1 MRIIA
6 TARREFRRRALA
18 TMTIG
23 FAFLTL
29 ATSVV
34 AASEFTPARV
44 AEIAKLLPPEPAGF
58 GSPITDRA
66 GWEKLAALPE
76 AKKAIAD
83 AERVA
88 AKAIPDQLDE
98 LFLDFSKTGNRDRW
112 QNVAFERRRRIA
124 TLTLGE
130 CFENQGRFLK
140 PLEAVIAELCRER
153 TWVYPAHD
161 KSLANF
167 NGKVREM
174 DLGAVFVAME
184 LAEADYLLGDKLSAG
199 TRQLIRDNVRRR
211 VLHPFRAMVEGKI
224 KEIGWMHSVNNWNA
238 VCLGSITIAALA
250 LENSPTDRAVYVAAA
265 EHYIRSF
272 LSGFT
277 PDGYCSEGVGY
288 WNYGFGHYIMLAEA
302 VRRATNNKL
311 DLMAD
316 PTAMPPALFCVRS
329 EIINGLFPT
338 IADCSP
344 GSRPDARMTAYVCRR
359 FELGLPACEGKSL
372 MGPGG
377 GLAITMMMYSFE
389 EPLPVVRQPEGEIAS
404 PLRTWFPDGGVLIC
418 RPAPG
423 AKAEFAAVLKG
434 GHNAEL
440 HNHNDVGSFSVV
452 LGDKMVICD
461 PGGEVYTARTFSG
474 QRYESK
480 VLNSF
485 GHAVPVVDGKLQK
498 PGADARGVVLQTQF
512 RAREDL
518 LRLDL
523 RSAYP
528 AKALRKLERTLTF
541 RRGAAPSLSVTD
553 DVAFEST
560 GKFETALVTWGDWK
574 RDGADAVVI
583 SDGDKSL
590 RVEIATDGV
599 PFEIRAETLDE
610 DVRTPK
616 QPVRLGIVLKEPVA
630 SGRVTLHI
638 SPSP

>member
-1 MRIIA
+1 MKTRSS
-6 TARREFRRRALA
+6 ARRHARPLKLTTMAISLA
-18 TMTIG
+18 CLTINCAG
-23 FAFLTL
+23 L
-29 ATSVV
+29 AGSKV
-34 AASEFTPARV
+34 TPARSE
-44 AEIAKLLPPEPAGF
+44 EIAKLLPPKPAGF
-58 GSPITDRA
+58 GSPIADRA
-66 GWEKLAALPE
+66 VWEKLAAIPE

-83 AERVA
+83 AEQVA
-88 AKAIPDQLDE
+88 AKTIPEQPDA

-112 QNVAFERRRRIA
+112 QTVAFERRRRIEK
-124 TLTLGE
+124 LTLGE
-130 CFENQGRFLK
+130 GFENQGRFIK
-140 PLEAVIAELCRER
+140 PLELVIAELCREK

-161 KSLANF
+161 KTLANF
-167 NGKVREM
+167 NGKAREM

-184 LAEADYLLGDKLSAG
+184 LAEADYLLGDKLSAR
-199 TRQLIRDNVRRR
+199 TRQLLRDNVRQR
-211 VLHPFRAMVEGKI
+211 VLYPFREMAEGKA
-224 KEIGWMHSVNNWNA
+224 KEMGWMRSVNNWNA

-250 LENSPTDRAVYVAAA
+250 LEEAPTDRAAYVAAA

-272 LSGFT
+272 LNGFT

-316 PTAMPPALFCVRS
+316 PAAMQPALFCVRS

-344 GSRPDARMTAYVCRR
+344 GSRPDPRMTAYVCRR
-359 FELGLPACEGKSL
+359 FDLGLAACEGKAL
-372 MGPGG
+372 RGPGG
-377 GLAITMMMYSFE
+377 GLAATMMTASFA
-389 EPLPVVRQPEGEIAS
+389 EPLPIVRSPENNRAS

-418 RPAPG
+418 RPADG
-423 AKAEFAAVLKG
+423 APAEFAAVLKG

-452 LGDKMVICD
+452 LGDRMLICD

-485 GHAVPVVDGKLQK
+485 GHPVPVVDGQLQQT
-498 PGADARGVVLQTQF
+498 GAAARGVVLQKQF
-512 RAREDL
+512 SESEDSL
-518 LRLDL
+518 KLDL

-528 AKALRKLERTLTF
+528 AKALRKLERTFVF
-541 RRGAAPSLSVTD
+541 RRGAAPALSVTD
-553 DVAFEST
+553 DVAFEAK
-560 GKFETALVTWGDWK
+560 GHFETALVTWGQWK
-574 RDGADAVVI
+574 RAGADAIVI
-583 SDGDKSL
+583 TDGGKTA
-590 RVEIATDGV
+590 RVEIATGGV

-616 QPVRLGIVLKEPVA
+616 KPVRLGIALKEPVA
-630 SGRVTLHI
+630 SGHVTLRI
-638 SPSP
+638 RPLP

>member
-1 MRIIA
+1 MKAKFSAQRKRLHQTLVTLTISLA
-6 TARREFRRRALA
+6 CLTFTPAALA
-18 TMTIG
+18 G
-23 FAFLTL
+23 
-29 ATSVV
+29 
-34 AASEFTPARV
+34 SEFTSVRIE
-44 AEIAKLLPPEPAGF
+44 EISKLLPVRPAGF

-66 GWEKLAALPE
+66 AWDKLAAIPE
-76 AKKAIAD
+76 AKKAVAD

-88 AKAIPDQLDE
+88 AMPVPEQPDE

-112 QNVAFERRRRIA
+112 QNVAFERRRRVA

-130 CFENQGRFLK
+130 CLENQGRFLK
-140 PLEAVIAELCRER
+140 PLEAVIAALCREK

-167 NGKVREM
+167 NGEAREM

-199 TRQLIRDNVRRR
+199 TRQLIRDHVRQR
-211 VLHPFRAMVEGKI
+211 VLHPFREMAEGKI
-224 KEIGWMHSVNNWNA
+224 KEMGWMRSVNNWNA

-250 LENSPTDRAVYVAAA
+250 IEDSPEDRAFYVAAA
-265 EHYIRSF
+265 ERYIRFF

-288 WNYGFGHYIMLAEA
+288 WNYGFGHYIMLTEA

-316 PTAMPPALFCVRS
+316 PAAMQPSLFCVRS

-344 GSRPDARMTAYVCRR
+344 GSQPDTRMTAYVCRR
-359 FELGLPACEGKSL
+359 FDLGLTACRGKSL

-377 GLAITMMMYSFE
+377 GLTATMMTYSFE
-389 EPLPVVRQPEGEIAS
+389 EPLPIVRKSEGDLAS
-404 PLRTWFPDGGVLIC
+404 PLRTWFSDGGVLIC

-423 AKAEFAAVLKG
+423 ATTEFAAVLKG

-452 LGDKMVICD
+452 LGDRMLICD
-461 PGGEVYTARTFSG
+461 PGGEVYTARTFG
-474 QRYESK
+474 AKRYESK

-485 GHAVPVVDGKLQK
+485 GHSVPIVDGQLQK
-498 PGADARGVVLQTQF
+498 AGADAHGVVLQTQF
-512 RAREDL
+512 SDREDFL
-518 LRLDL
+518 KLDL

-528 AKALRKLERTLTF
+528 AKGLRKLERTFVF
-541 RRGAAPSLSVTD
+541 RRGESPSLSVAD
-553 DVAFEST
+553 DIAFET
-560 GKFETALVTWGDWK
+560 PGKYETALVTWGEWN
-574 RDGADAVVI
+574 RDGADAIVI
-583 SDGDKSL
+583 TDGGKSL
-590 RVEIATDGV
+590 RVEIATGGV
-599 PFEIRAETLDE
+599 PFEVRAETLDE
-610 DVRTPK
+610 NVRTPK
-616 QPVRLGIVLKEPVA
+616 KPVRLGISLKEPVA
-630 SGRVTLHI
+630 SGQVRLRI

>member
-1 MRIIA
+1 MKTNDNNWLKFHRL
-6 TARREFRRRALA
+6 TRAKVAGGLA
-18 TMTIG
+18 SLLIT
-23 FAFLTL
+23 FAGMAGGELR
-29 ATSVV
+29 
-34 AASEFTPARV
+34 PARIEEL
-44 AEIAKLLPPEPAGF
+44 AHLLPSKPAGF
-58 GSPITDRA
+58 GSPITDRGA
-66 GWEKLAALPE
+66 WEKLAVLPE
-76 AKKAIAD
+76 AQKAIAD

-88 AKAIPDQLDE
+88 AKAIPDQPDE

-112 QNVAFERRRRIA
+112 QSVAFERRRRVA

-130 CFENQGRFLK
+130 CFENQGRFLQ
-140 PLEAVIAELCRER
+140 PLEAVVAELCREK

-167 NGKVREM
+167 NGQAREM

-184 LAEADYLLGDKLSAG
+184 LAEADYLLGAKLAAG
-199 TRQLIRDNVRRR
+199 TRQLIRDHVRRR
-211 VLHPFRAMVEGKI
+211 VLHPFREMAEGKM
-224 KEIGWMHSVNNWNA
+224 KEMGWMRSVHNWNA

-250 LENSPTDRAVYVAAA
+250 LEDSPADRAVYVAAA
-265 EHYIRSF
+265 EGYIRFF

-288 WNYGFGHYIMLAEA
+288 WNYGFGHYILLAEA
-302 VRRATNNKL
+302 VRRATSNQL

-316 PTAMPPALFCVRS
+316 PAAMQPALFCVRS

-359 FELGLPACEGKSL
+359 FALGLPACEGKSL
-372 MGPGG
+372 IGPGS
-377 GLAITMMMYSFE
+377 GLVATMMTYSFE
-389 EPLPVVRQPEGEIAS
+389 DALPIVRKPAGEIAS
-404 PLRTWFPDGGVLIC
+404 PLRTWFGDGGVLIC

-423 AKAEFAAVLKG
+423 TKTEFAAVLKG

-452 LGDKMVICD
+452 VGDRMLICD

-498 PGADARGVVLQTQF
+498 TGADARGVVLQTQF
-512 RAREDL
+512 NEREDL
-518 LRLDL
+518 LKLDL

-528 AKALRKLERTLTF
+528 AKSLQKLERTFGF
-541 RRGAAPSLSVTD
+541 RRGDTPSLAVTD
-553 DVAFEST
+553 AFAFEAP
-560 GKFETALVTWGDWK
+560 GRFETALVTWGQWK
-574 RDGADAVVI
+574 RDGEDTVEI
-583 SDGDKSL
+583 REGDKSL
-590 RVEIATDGV
+590 RVKIDTGGV
-599 PFEIRAETLDE
+599 PFAIRAETLDE

-616 QPVRLGIVLKEPVA
+616 KPVRLGIALMEPVA
-630 SGRVTLHI
+630 AGQVTLRI
-638 SPSP
+638 SPLP

>member
-1 MRIIA
+1 MNTIA
-6 TARREFRRRALA
+6 TRPNSHNLA
-18 TMTIG
+18 QATVGIGVAVLTI
-23 FAFLTL
+23 T
-29 ATSVV
+29 TSVM
-34 AASEFTPARV
+34 AGTEFTPARV
-44 AEIAKLLPPEPAGF
+44 EAIAKLLPPKPAGF
-58 GSPITDRA
+58 GSPISDRA
-66 GWEKLAALPE
+66 AWDELAALPE
-76 AKKAIAD
+76 AKRALAD

-88 AKAIPDQLDE
+88 AKAIPDQPDE

-112 QNVAFERRRRIA
+112 QNVAFERRRRVA

-130 CFENQGRFLK
+130 CFEKQGRFLK
-140 PLEAVIAELCRER
+140 PLEAVIAELCREK

-161 KSLANF
+161 KALANF
-167 NGKVREM
+167 NGQAREM

-184 LAEADYLLGDKLSAG
+184 LAEADYLLGDKLATG

-211 VLHPFRAMVEGKI
+211 VLHPFREMAEGKV
-224 KEIGWMHSVNNWNA
+224 KEMGWMRSVHNWNA

-250 LENSPTDRAVYVAAA
+250 LEDSPADRAVYVAAA
-265 EHYIRSF
+265 ERYIRFF

-302 VRRATNNKL
+302 VRRATSNQL

-316 PTAMPPALFCVRS
+316 PAAMQPALFCVRS

-359 FELGLPACEGKSL
+359 FDLGLPACEGKSL
-372 MGPGG
+372 MGSGS
-377 GLAITMMMYSFE
+377 GLVATMMTYSFE
-389 EPLPVVRQPEGEIAS
+389 DTLPIVRKPAGEIAS
-404 PLRTWFPDGGVLIC
+404 PLRTWFGDGGVLIC

-452 LGDKMVICD
+452 LGERMLICD

-480 VLNSF
+480 VLSSL
-485 GHAVPVVDGKLQK
+485 GHAVPVVDGKLQRT
-498 PGADARGVVLQTQF
+498 GADARGVVLQTHF
-512 RAREDL
+512 SETEDTL
-518 LRLDL
+518 KLDL

-528 AKALRKLERTLTF
+528 AKGLRKLERTFSF
-541 RRGAAPSLSVTD
+541 RRGETPSLAVTD
-553 DVAFEST
+553 GFEFEAP
-560 GKFETALVTWGDWK
+560 GNFETALVTWGDWK
-574 RDGADAVVI
+574 RAGADAIVI
-583 SDGDKSL
+583 TDGDKSL
-590 RVEIATDGV
+590 RVEIVTGGV
-599 PFEIRAETLDE
+599 PFEVIAETLAE

-616 QPVRLGIVLKEPVA
+616 QPVRLAIALREPVA
-630 SGRVTLHI
+630 SGQVTLRI
-638 SPSP
+638 SPLP